1 MHWFC
6 ARRNRASERGTGLQ
20 AIVSGPI
27 DRGGCDRQSCKQ
39 SFQAAVR
46 AAGAADRTNVIVFPC
61 SIGCPAADHASMPP
75 TSGRTRR

>member
-6 ARRNRASERGTGLQ
+6 ARRNRANERGTVLQ

-27 DRGGCDRQSCKQ
+27 DRGESDRRSCKQ
-39 SFQAAVR
+39 SFQAGVR
-46 AAGAADRTNVIVFPC
+46 AAGATDGTSVNRVPMLDRM
-61 SIGCPAADHASMPP
+61 PAADHASMPP

>member
-6 ARRNRASERGTGLQ
+6 ARRNRANERGTGLQ

-27 DRGGCDRQSCKQ
+27 DRGERDRRSCKQ

-46 AAGAADRTNVIVFPC
+46 AAGATDRTSVIVFPC